1 MTTANFR
8 AAAAFVALTAA
19 TFAQQPA
26 QPTPRPTAEELLA
39 EAKVAARRGAQAEF
53 LRHGRSLL
61 DLQPGDPV
69 GHLIVAMAHAS
80 LGPSFG
86 KDLALQAL
94 RRLLAQ
100 LEQTP
105 ATTRQV
111 LCEFALLR
119 GNDLAR
125 LREAIASWRSE
136 LERGRALLLAPDQP
150 TLSRVSA
157 RAEQELAELGKQ
169 IAAEKAKLAH
179 ARKQIT
185 ATERELERARK
196 RKFVAGEGMRDLQP
210 LVDKLTNY
218 RRTVTLTER
227 HLREFDAKSRTLRER
242 ARQLSTRLSQLT
254 Q

>member
-1 MTTANFR
+1 M
-8 AAAAFVALTAA
+8 
-19 TFAQQPA
+19 
-26 QPTPRPTAEELLA
+26 
-39 EAKVAARRGAQAEF
+39 
-53 LRHGRSLL
+53 
-61 DLQPGDPV
+61 
-69 GHLIVAMAHAS
+69 
-80 LGPSFG
+80 
-86 KDLALQAL
+86 
-94 RRLLAQ
+94 
-100 LEQTP
+100 
-105 ATTRQV
+105 